1 MIEIARTFIEASFAA
16 IAPGQ
21 VAEAFARMAASFG
34 FTSTLIVDTTKL
46 EAAIASAVVFAT
58 MPNAVERCDQ
68 RAPFLTNPLNRH
80 AAQVDTPFTLADVC
94 KSNGLRESDLRHCLP
109 DHIQDAD
116 ILGLPV
122 HRDERLVLYVGCCG
136 TKPEDAPV
144 LRAML
149 HSCAHAV
156 YDRNTVLGGETP
168 LTPRQ
173 ADCLYWASQGKTY
186 AETGSILG
194 LSARTVRAEL
204 AKAKRKLGARTKAE
218 AIAKA
223 IARNGA

>member
-1 MIEIARTFIEASFAA
+1 MIEIAQAFIETSFAA
-16 IAPGQ
+16 ISPAQ
-21 VAEAFARMAASFG
+21 VAEAFASMAASFG
-34 FTSTLIVDTTKL
+34 FTSTLIVDTAKL

-58 MPNAVERCDQ
+58 MPGSVERCDQ

-80 AAQVDTPFTLADVC
+80 AAQFDTPFTLADVS
-94 KSNGLRESDLRHCLP
+94 KSNGLRESELRNHLP
-109 DHIQDAD
+109 DHIGDAD
-116 ILGLPV
+116 LVGFPV
-122 HRDERLVLYVGCCG
+122 HRDGKLVLYVGCCG
-136 TKPEDAPV
+136 TKPEDTPV

-156 YDRNTVLGGETP
+156 YDRSTALSGETP

-173 ADCLYWASQGKTY
+173 ADCLYWTSQGKTY
-186 AETGSILG
+186 AEAGCILG